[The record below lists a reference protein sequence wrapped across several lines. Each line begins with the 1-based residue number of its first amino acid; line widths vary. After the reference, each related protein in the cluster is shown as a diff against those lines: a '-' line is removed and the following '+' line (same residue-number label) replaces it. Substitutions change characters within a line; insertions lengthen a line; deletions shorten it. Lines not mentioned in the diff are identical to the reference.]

1 MNFLSSIQTKLIAAL
16 GVLLALLAGLAA
28 AFKAGGNK
36 ERLKSTEKARETEQK
51 ATEELVG
58 GLQRE
63 NNVVDAALARR
74 RARFDKLRDS
84 GKPEAPPTTL
94 DS

>member
-16 GVLLALLAGLAA
+16 GFLLALLAGLAA
-28 AFKAGGNK
+28 AFRAGGNK
-36 ERLKSTEKARETEQK
+36 ELLKSTEKARETEQK

-63 NNVVDAALARR
+63 EDAITAARR
-74 RARFDKLRDS
+74 RRFERLRDS